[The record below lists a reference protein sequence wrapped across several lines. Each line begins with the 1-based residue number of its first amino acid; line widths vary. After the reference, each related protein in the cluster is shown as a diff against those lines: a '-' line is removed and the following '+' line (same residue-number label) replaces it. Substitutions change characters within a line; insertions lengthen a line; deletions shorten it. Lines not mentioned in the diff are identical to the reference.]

1 MGLGQKRKA
10 ATRPDLDFSPRS
22 RQCNAADRQLA
33 SRAAATLIPSA
44 IVSVTFL
51 AEQKSLG
58 REGGRDRVAARG
70 RDPQEP
76 AVKVDSMNLLTQVK
90 SSHDSSQIS

>member
-1 MGLGQKRKA
+1 MMGLGQKRKA

-33 SRAAATLIPSA
+33 SRAAAVAAALIPCA

-58 REGGRDRVAARG
+58 RERERERVAG
-70 RDPQEP
+70 QGP
-76 AVKVDSMNLLTQVK
+76 DSMENL
-90 SSHDSSQIS
+90 